1 MILLRHGQTVFN
13 LHFGRRRVDPGV
25 PDPGLT
31 ELGQRQA
38 TAAARE
44 LAETPIRRIV
54 ASPYRRAL
62 ETAAIVARTV
72 GCGVEV
78 DADVRERAG
87 YSCDIGSPLATLEA
101 DWPHLDFGDLADD
114 WWAYRHGDPQ
124 MRGLDESEAALN
136 RRIARFRER
145 AAARADWRETLVV
158 CHWGSIRAMHGE
170 TVANGQYVRHDPTC
184 RARVPPRS
192 DHT

>member
-31 ELGQRQA
+31 ELGRTQA
-38 TAAARE
+38 EAAARE
-44 LAETPIRRIV
+44 LAAMPIGRIV

-62 ETAAIVARTV
+62 ETAEIVAQTLR
-72 GCGVEV
+72 CAIEV

-87 YSCDIGSPLATLEA
+87 YSCDIGSPMATLRA
-101 DWPHLDFGDLADD
+101 GWPHLDFGDLSDD
-114 WWAYRHGDPQ
+114 WWAYRNGDPE
-124 MRGLDESEAALN
+124 MAGLDESEAALN
-136 RRIARFRER
+136 ARVARFRQR

-170 TVANGQYVRHDPTC
+170 TVGNGEYVRHDPT
-184 RARVPPRS
+184 R
-192 DHT
+192 